1 MNLHV
6 SRVHPEHCPEDSQA
20 DLSQRTLR
28 RDFDTIHNSD
38 TVHNSEDSPRG
49 LPQRTSPR
57 GLPKRTLPRGS
68 SMGSSGESR
77 PQNCPQSLFLK
88 IGDSPP
94 LLISI
99 QYLIRRTPLEDS
111 PQRTP
116 PRGKPRGLSPGDP
129 PGGPLGNLGP
139 RTAPKPFFEN
149 WR

>member
-1 MNLHV
+1 MWFLRSQMNLHV
-6 SRVHPEHCPEDSQA
+6 SRVQPEHCPEDSQA

-49 LPQRTSPR
+49 LPQRTPPR

-88 IGDSPP
+88 IGDSSP
-94 LLISI
+94 LFISI
-99 QYLIRRTPLEDS
+99 QYLIRRTP
-111 PQRTP
+111 
-116 PRGKPRGLSPGDP
+116 PRGLPKRTLPRGSSMGSSGESSPQ
-129 PGGPLGNLGP
+129 NC
-139 RTAPKPFFEN
+139 PKAFF
-149 WR
+149 